1 MIQESNRKSQEGG
14 QLDALGVKALK
25 EILEQ
30 NIQFSEFISE
40 IEVSSSEQT
49 DRIQEIDTLTQE
61 IKTSSSQQAL
71 SVEQV
76 LRAVDEMNHS
86 IQETASY
93 AEETAS
99 IA

>member
-1 MIQESNRKSQEGG
+1 MKPPLAENQKKRREIGGLIQESNRKNREGG

-40 IEVSSSEQT
+40 IEVSSEQT

-61 IKTSSSQQAL
+61 IKASSRSKH
-71 SVEQV
+71 SV
-76 LRAVDEMNHS
+76 
-86 IQETASY
+86 
-93 AEETAS
+93 
-99 IA
+99 